1 MTINIKKI
9 ANSAA
14 ISIKE
19 GEEQSIESIIDM
31 LQKLKDVDTTGVE
44 PLMSVFQGEIMLRE
58 DIAIDPNSAET
69 VMKSANNS
77 RYGYFVT
84 PKFVSN

>member
-9 ANSAA
+9 ASAAA
-14 ISIKE
+14 ISIKP
-19 GEEQSIESIIDM
+19 EEQESLESILDM
-31 LQKLKDVDTTGVE
+31 LHKLKDVDTTGIE
-44 PLMSVFQGEIMLRE
+44 PLMSVFQGQITLRE
-58 DIAIDPNSAET
+58 DIAIDPNSLEK

-77 RYGYFVT
+77 RYDYFVT